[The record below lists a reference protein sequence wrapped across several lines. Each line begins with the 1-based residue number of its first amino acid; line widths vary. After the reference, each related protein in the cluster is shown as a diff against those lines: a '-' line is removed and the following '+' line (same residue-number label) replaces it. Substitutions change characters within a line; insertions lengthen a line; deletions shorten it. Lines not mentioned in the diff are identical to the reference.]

1 MQNQNPKKSE
11 INSLTQFYSEGEF
24 EKVLAQSEEL
34 IKSFPKSA
42 LLHNIRGASYAG
54 LKDSKS
60 AIKSYMKSIAVEP
73 LYARAHYNLAGI
85 YHELGQNEKSVES
98 YKDSLQIDPQF
109 ADAHN
114 NLGNVFRELGSFQDA
129 INSYS
134 KAIQIKPDYIEAYY
148 SLSLVFQDL
157 GDFDTMI
164 KYSDKVLSFDSELID
179 VHCRMG
185 FGFRELNKLSDAV
198 VSFQKAL
205 RIKPDLSEIHNNL
218 GETFKDLNQ
227 YDQAI
232 KSYLAAIKLD
242 PGSHNYINNLAVAY
256 KESGQIDNAIKSY
269 REGILKNPKNLDLL
283 NNLGVLLI
291 ENDKNEEAIK
301 YFKKAI
307 EINSGYAE
315 AYNNLSVALK
325 NLDQFDNAIEKL
337 EIALSLNSNYADA
350 FNNYGSILKKL
361 GRSDESINYFRKAIV
376 INPKDPDTLNNLGS
390 VYDDLEKFDQAIEF
404 YQKALEIKPSFAEV
418 NSNLG
423 NIYSQRN
430 EYDKAIKYYQ
440 KALKIKPDLDYIIGY
455 IFSAKMNCC
464 DWAGFEDL
472 LGSVK
477 KKVNKKN
484 KIIDPFSLFGLI
496 DNPSLIKTTVQQKMS
511 SEHPRIN
518 DLKIISAS
526 AAHKKI
532 RIGYFSGDFRQH
544 PVSYLTAEL
553 YEVHNRQ
560 SFEIHAFSL
569 GPDTNDELNLRIKAG
584 VDHFHDVQ
592 KMSHKDIVLLARS
605 LELDIAV
612 DLAGLTAKSRTD
624 IFAMSV
630 APIQLSYIGWLGTMG
645 ADYYDYLIAD
655 KVMIPNESQ
664 KYYVEKIV
672 YLPSFQVNDSKD
684 LPPNLE
690 LTREE
695 IGVPEAG
702 FVFCCFN
709 NTYKF
714 TPNTFDS
721 WCRILSKVDNSVL
734 LVYANNNLAK
744 TNLTKEIVKRG
755 IDAER
760 LIFGESLD
768 RPRYLARYRVAD
780 LFLDT
785 QPYNAGTTASD
796 ALKMGLPI
804 VTLKGKSYQARMGA
818 SILNAV
824 NLPELITNSSVEYEA
839 LAIELAKN
847 PKKLKTIKE
856 KLLKNLSTAPL
867 YNTELFAKNLELAYT
882 KMYER
887 HLKGLEPDHIYIE

>member
-1 MQNQNPKKSE
+1 MHQCDWNNLPSE
-11 INSLTQFYSEGEF
+11 LENLKQKIFAS
-24 EKVLAQSEEL
+24 EKV
-34 IKSFPKSA
+34 IGPF
-42 LLHNIRGASYAG
+42 
-54 LKDSKS
+54 
-60 AIKSYMKSIAVEP
+60 
-73 LYARAHYNLAGI
+73 
-85 YHELGQNEKSVES
+85 
-98 YKDSLQIDPQF
+98 SL
-109 ADAHN
+109 
-114 NLGNVFRELGSFQDA
+114 
-129 INSYS
+129 
-134 KAIQIKPDYIEAYY
+134 
-148 SLSLVFQDL
+148 LSLVD
-157 GDFDTMI
+157 
-164 KYSDKVLSFDSELID
+164 
-179 VHCRMG
+179 
-185 FGFRELNKLSDAV
+185 N
-198 VSFQKAL
+198 
-205 RIKPDLSEIHNNL
+205 P
-218 GETFKDLNQ
+218 
-227 YDQAI
+227 AI
-232 KSYLAAIKLD
+232 
-242 PGSHNYINNLAVAY
+242 
-256 KESGQIDNAIKSY
+256 Q
-269 REGILKNPKNLDLL
+269 
-283 NNLGVLLI
+283 
-291 ENDKNEEAIK
+291 
-301 YFKKAI
+301 
-307 EINSGYAE
+307 
-315 AYNNLSVALK
+315 
-325 NLDQFDNAIEKL
+325 
-337 EIALSLNSNYADA
+337 
-350 FNNYGSILKKL
+350 
-361 GRSDESINYFRKAIV
+361 RKAAEIYTSHYH
-376 INPKDPDTLNNLGS
+376 PH
-390 VYDDLEKFDQAIEF
+390 KFLFQE
-404 YQKALEIKPSFAEV
+404 PT
-418 NSNLG
+418 NS
-423 NIYSQRN
+423 
-430 EYDKAIKYYQ
+430 
-440 KALKIKPDLDYIIGY
+440 P
-455 IFSAKMNCC
+455 
-464 DWAGFEDL
+464 
-472 LGSVK
+472 
-477 KKVNKKN
+477 
-484 KIIDPFSLFGLI
+484 
-496 DNPSLIKTTVQQKMS
+496 
-511 SEHPRIN
+511 
-518 DLKIISAS
+518 
-526 AAHKKI
+526 AHKKI

-824 NLPELITNSSVEYEA
+824 NLPELITNSSGEYEA

-847 PKKLKTIKE
+847 PNKLKTIKE

-887 HLKGLEPDHIYIE
+887 HRKGLEPDHIYI